1 MTLNACRLLGRAMT
15 IIIDPEMRIL
25 PDDHKI
31 FILHPGSSKRFY
43 ADFQGT
49 DSVFLDLPGVTFADK
64 PETDT
69 PELRSLLRM
78 GRRIATWRNTGAKK
92 EDEPSRSP
100 EDYSVK
106 NPSPNPPKF
115 LHAVVDLYGEA
126 KAGDLIIVPGPGYN
140 STVYIGEFKGEFDNK
155 HKVES
160 IRYVGEK
167 IPARRVTW
175 LPVAMA
181 KRQFNSRLIKLMQ
194 NRQAIIQVHNEH
206 DRREIYNLAY
216 GDYVWKESSG
226 NLIRVT
232 KEEIDLHD
240 LNKAVD
246 LTNYFASQYIAL
258 KKGELKQFLDLEF
271 NAAIEKYYDKTYFG
285 NVSVEVHSPGFFA
298 RKMKSAM
305 LAGYVSAMLALSGA
319 GVTAQEATETKVIN
333 SANTEI
339 SFCDMQLEKDI
350 RETMEMY
357 ANVHLWETDV
367 CPRRQAT
374 KDTVGLKTDVTVK
387 RQNSAAQN

>member
-1 MTLNACRLLGRAMT
+1 MT

-31 FILHPGSSKRFY
+31 FVLHPGSSKRFY

-49 DSVFLDLPGVTFADK
+49 NSVFLDLPGITFPTK
-64 PETDT
+64 PEKDT
-69 PELRSLLRM
+69 PQLRNLLRM
-78 GRRIATWRNTGAKK
+78 ARRISSWRNSGAK
-92 EDEPSRSP
+92 EDDNPSRVP
-100 EDYSVK
+100 DDYAVK
-106 NPSPNPPKF
+106 NPSPNPPKL

-126 KAGDLIIVPGPGYN
+126 KAGDLIVVPGPGYN
-140 STVYIGEFKGEFDNK
+140 STVYIGEFKGEFDHE
-155 HKVES
+155 HKVDS
-160 IRYVGEK
+160 IRYAGET

-175 LPVAMA
+175 LPVALA
-181 KRQFNSRLIKLMQ
+181 KRQFNSRLIRLMQ
-194 NRQAIIQVHNEH
+194 NRQAIIQVHNEE
-206 DRREIYNLAY
+206 DRREIYNIAY

-232 KEEIDLHD
+232 KDEIDLND

-258 KKGELKQFLDLEF
+258 KLGELDNFLKLDF
-271 NAAIEKYYDKTYFG
+271 NAAIDQYYDKSYFG

-298 RKMKSAM
+298 RKMKNSM

-319 GVTAQEATETKVIN
+319 GVTAQEAVDTVVLN
-333 SANTEI
+333 SANGEI
-339 SFCDMQLEKDI
+339 SFCDMELEKDI

-357 ANVHLWETDV
+357 ANVHLWENDI

-387 RQNSAAQN
+387 KQDRAAQN

>member
-1 MTLNACRLLGRAMT
+1 MT

-25 PDDHKI
+25 PEDHKI

-49 DSVFLDLPGVTFADK
+49 NSVFLDLPGITFAEK
-64 PETDT
+64 PEKDT
-69 PELRSLLRM
+69 PHLRNLLRM
-78 GRRIATWRNTGAKK
+78 ARRISSWRNSGAK
-92 EDEPSRSP
+92 EDDNPSRLP
-100 EDYSVK
+100 QDYAVK
-106 NPSPNPPKF
+106 NPSPNPPKL

-126 KAGDLIIVPGPGYN
+126 KAGDLIVVPGPGYN
-140 STVYIGEFKGEFDNK
+140 STVYIGEFKGEFDQD
-155 HKVES
+155 HKVDS
-160 IRYVGEK
+160 IRYAGEA

-175 LPVAMA
+175 LPVALA
-181 KRQFNSRLIKLMQ
+181 KRQFNSRLIRLMQ
-194 NRQAIIQVHNEH
+194 NRQAIIQVHNEE
-206 DRREIYNLAY
+206 DRREIYNIAY

-232 KEEIDLHD
+232 KEEIDLND

-258 KKGELKQFLDLEF
+258 KKGELDKFLQLDF
-271 NAAIEKYYDKTYFG
+271 NAAIDRYYDKSYFG

-319 GVTAQEATETKVIN
+319 GVTAQEAVDTKVLN
-333 SANTEI
+333 SANGEV
-339 SFCDMQLEKDI
+339 SFCDMELEKDI

-357 ANVHLWETDV
+357 ANVHLWENDI

-387 RQNSAAQN
+387 KQDRAAQN

>member
-1 MTLNACRLLGRAMT
+1 MT

-49 DSVFLDLPGVTFADK
+49 NSVFLDLPGITFPSK
-64 PETDT
+64 PEKDT
-69 PELRSLLRM
+69 PELRNLLRM
-78 GRRIATWRNTGAKK
+78 ARRISAWRNSGAK
-92 EDEPSRSP
+92 EVDNPSRVAK
-100 EDYSVK
+100 DYAVT
-106 NPSPNPPKF
+106 NPSPNPPKL

-126 KAGDLIIVPGPGYN
+126 KAGDLILVPGPGYN
-140 STVYIGEFKGEFDNK
+140 STVYIGEFKGEFDK
-155 HKVES
+155 DDKVDS

-167 IPARRVTW
+167 IPARSVTW
-175 LPVAMA
+175 LPVALA

-194 NRQAIIQVHNEH
+194 NRQAIIQVHTEE
-206 DRREIYNLAY
+206 DRREIYNIAY

-232 KEEIDLHD
+232 KDEIDLND

-258 KKGELKQFLDLEF
+258 KKGELDKFVKLEF
-271 NAAIEKYYDKTYFG
+271 NEAIEKYYDKSYFG

-298 RKMKSAM
+298 RKMKSAA
-305 LAGYVSAMLALSGA
+305 LAGYVSAMLALSATGIPA
-319 GVTAQEATETKVIN
+319 GEATDIQVVN
-333 SANTEI
+333 SANATI
-339 SFCDMQLEKDI
+339 SICDKQLQDDL
-350 RETMEMY
+350 RQTMEIY
-357 ANVHLWETDV
+357 ANYHLWEKVICPKREATKKNVGLETDV
-367 CPRRQAT
+367 
-374 KDTVGLKTDVTVK
+374 KIKS
-387 RQNSAAQN
+387 SAKKAKN